1 MANGIAADWSLV
13 LSHWS
18 FQRSWLMEHNPYA
31 VGQDIEPGS
40 TGFPGPKFEASVRTV
55 QIIALALIM
64 GVVTFLG
71 GVLVAT
77 ASRIDDS
84 PEMITKIAAGF
95 AFLMLVNYFVIPP
108 IIIKAQL
115 KQAIAAGMNQKQDD
129 EKIQKCCGIYQ
140 TQLIVGFALLE
151 GAAFFNLVAMMLE
164 HCVASIIVVTL
175 LLLLMAAKFPTRD
188 KVSFWVQDKL
198 RELQL

>member
-1 MANGIAADWSLV
+1 
-13 LSHWS
+13 
-18 FQRSWLMEHNPYA
+18 MEHNPYS
-31 VGQDIEPGS
+31 VGQENDS
-40 TGFPGPKFEASVRTV
+40 TTAGLPGPKFDASVRTV

-64 GVVTFLG
+64 GVVIFLG
-71 GVLVAT
+71 VVLVAT

-95 AFLMLVNYFVIPP
+95 AFLMLVNHFVIPP
-108 IIIKAQL
+108 IIVKAQL
-115 KQAIAAGMNQKQDD
+115 KQAIAAGLNQKQDD
-129 EKIQKCCGIYQ
+129 DKIQECCGVYQ

-151 GAAFFNLVAMMLE
+151 GAAFFNLVALMLE

-175 LLLLMAAKFPTRD
+175 LLLLMVAKFPTRD

-198 RELQL
+198 RELQLM

>member
-1 MANGIAADWSLV
+1 
-13 LSHWS
+13 
-18 FQRSWLMEHNPYA
+18 MEHNPYA